1 MNSNPQSFLSS
12 TIAIIILLGL
22 LLILIILFSI
32 WLCYTED
39 LRIKTPIPLKKL
51 GECTNVFMGGAP
63 ICVLF
68 VVIISLLLE
77 IISFYTIYTKET
89 SGWNEQQK
97 IGTIVGLSIFTV
109 LWYLYFFYNLYFRKI
124 NDHPIFTS
132 FTFVIIAS
140 LLSLIIFTVSYFIY
154 LFYFEKG
161 SGFNGYEK
169 AIIVLTIALDI
180 LLFLL
185 TVYFI
190 KNSPTAIKKYFGTLK
205 TESQGN
211 PSIDSTEALKQAE
224 ALKQEYFE

>member
-12 TIAIIILLGL
+12 SIAIIILLGL
-22 LLILIILFSI
+22 LLILIILFPI

-39 LRIKTPIPLKKL
+39 IKTKL
-51 GECTNVFMGGAP
+51 LLRTKLNKSINFFLGVAP

-89 SGWNEQQK
+89 SGWKEQQK

-109 LWYLYFFYNLYFRKI
+109 LWYLYFFYNLYFRKK
-124 NDHPIFTS
+124 NDNPIFAP
-132 FTFVIIAS
+132 FTIVIIAS
-140 LLSLIIFTVSYFIY
+140 LLSVIIFTVSYFIY
-154 LFYFEKG
+154 LFHFEKG

-180 LLFLL
+180 SLFLL
-185 TVYFI
+185 IVCFI
-190 KNSPTAIKKYFGTLK
+190 IFCPPPRIFNKYFGTLETK
-205 TESQGN
+205 SSGN
-211 PSIDSTEALKQAE
+211 PSIVSLKQAE
-224 ALKQEYFE
+224 NENRENLQ

>member
-32 WLCYTED
+32 WLCYTQYLVKKPE
-39 LRIKTPIPLKKL
+39 LLEKL
-51 GECTNVFMGGAP
+51 GKITNVFLDGAP

-109 LWYLYFFYNLYFRKI
+109 LWYLYFFYNLYFRTI
-124 NDHPIFTS
+124 NDQPIFTS

-154 LFYFEKG
+154 LFYFENG

-190 KNSPTAIKKYFGTLK
+190 KNTPKAMKKYFGTLK

-211 PSIDSTEALKQAE
+211 PSIDSLIQAE
-224 ALKQEYFE
+224 NENRENLQ